1 MSRDPEEELQHRF
14 TATLFDTIEQLDRY
28 SRIPG
33 FHTIEPSE
41 ITCRLFFRQESLW
54 QWERN
59 EHIEMV
65 ARQWC
70 QTCSNTL
77 MLTLLCQLC
86 KLLFARS
93 SQELEEG
100 NLLCAR
106 CYEDSPHAFA

>member
-14 TATLFDTIEQLDRY
+14 TAALFDTIEQLDRY
-28 SRIPG
+28 SQIPG

-41 ITCRLFFRQESLW
+41 ITCCLFFRQESLW

-65 ARQWC
+65 AHRRC
-70 QTCSNTL
+70 QTCSNAL
-77 MLTLLCQLC
+77 MLTLLCGLC